1 MRRLLLLY
9 KTAVAAAVISAYS
22 EVYSHW
28 IENCDGLI
36 GFLLNVGNRVCD
48 KKLLHTLYQTLD
60 CKK

>member
-28 IENCDGLI
+28 VENRDGLI
-36 GFLLNVGNRVCD
+36 GFLLNVGNRVHD
-48 KKLLHTLYQTLD
+48 KKL
-60 CKK
+60 